1 MKRNLILSVIVGACF
16 TIIGVQTV
24 KPASPKA
31 PSAKEVFF
39 LNRFKQIDNLML
51 QAVASEALP
60 SAVCYV
66 SYNGKP
72 IYYKA
77 FGYADREIGTSLKK
91 NAIFRNATQTK
102 LVTTVALMALYE
114 KGLFKLEDPIKKF
127 LPEFSHPMVY
137 VSGSVAENNM
147 VTRPAYGDITIRQL
161 LSMTSGIAYDVY
173 DQDLNPINYLEQLT
187 TQEVVKRIA
196 KLPLKHDPGE
206 GFTDGFSLDV
216 AGRLA
221 EVVSGQRLDS
231 LIRKEVLSPLGMKD
245 TYFYLP
251 LKKVNRLVPIYQKPD
266 SDLPATNST
275 DSLIR
280 FYPFAQN
287 QLYFGGGAGLSG
299 TIEDYA
305 KLCEMIM
312 NFGKIGK
319 KPFLSWKTI
328 EQMCTDQIFG
338 VEGDYLFGLGLHIA
352 TTEDFARTMRNPGS
366 LSWEGDF
373 GTNYMI
379 DPQNKLVVLL
389 YTNKANWN
397 MNQDVWGDL
406 LRSVYMS
413 LK

>member
-1 MKRNLILSVIVGACF
+1 MKRNLLLLIIVGISF
-16 TIIGVQTV
+16 TIVGIQTA

-31 PSAKEVFF
+31 PPAKDVIF
-39 LNRFKQIDNLML
+39 LNRFKQIDYLMK
-51 QAVASEALP
+51 QAIAQEALP

-91 NAIFRNATQTK
+91 NAIFRNASQTK
-102 LVTTVALMALYE
+102 LVTTVALMVLYE
-114 KGLFKLEDPIKKF
+114 KGLFRLEDPIKKF

-137 VSGSVAENNM
+137 VSGSVAESNL

-173 DQDLNPINYLEQLT
+173 DQDLHPINYMEQLT
-187 TQEVVKRIA
+187 TEDVVKRIA

-231 LIRKEVLSPLGMKD
+231 LIRKEVLNPLDMND

-266 SDLPATNST
+266 SDLHATNLT

-280 FYPFAQN
+280 FYPLAQN

-312 NFGKIGK
+312 NYGKIGK
-319 KPFLSWKTI
+319 KAFLSWKTI

-338 VEGDYLFGLGLHIA
+338 VEGNFLFGLGLHIA
-352 TTEDFARTMRNPGS
+352 TNEDFARTMRNPGS

-373 GTNYMI
+373 GTKFMI

-389 YTNKANWN
+389 YTNKASWN

-406 LRSVYMS
+406 LRTVYMS